1 MSNRR
6 VNMNRLRRLFHL
18 LEQDISQRKACEKLS
33 MGRNVCSGYVKKVET
48 TGKSYRELL
57 ELSDESL
64 GELLQL
70 KSYQHRHSDIR
81 LDVLTKLMPQYK
93 VDLENPKVTL
103 ILLWEEYKHDH
114 SDGYGYTQFKEH
126 LLRYIKKERYSYHN
140 DWIPAHELQVDFAG
154 APLYVTNICT
164 GAKTPCPV
172 LVCSLPFSS
181 LVYVMAL
188 INARQA
194 NFYEG
199 LNRCLL
205 YLGGVPKSVKSDNMS
220 QWVKRANRY
229 EPAFTDAAV
238 QWGSHN
244 NTTLMATR
252 VARPTDKANVESHV
266 NIVYRRIYARVRK
279 ETFYSIDELNGRILQ
294 LLDELNNRPMQ
305 GKSLTRME
313 RFSQQ
318 EKPLLQPLART
329 MFEIKQRKEFTVNS
343 TYHVQIT
350 EDRHFYSV
358 PYQYVNGKAVMVYTT
373 SEVEIY
379 VDSERIASHRRN
391 YTEGGYSTLEE
402 HLPEHHK
409 AYMRSR
415 NYNAAYYLRQAAYI
429 GPNTLQVVKQLL
441 ESKTFI
447 QQSYI
452 SCLGIIRLAG
462 RYEAVRVEAA
472 CRRANAMHN
481 VYYRSIKS
489 ILERNLDMVDD
500 LDLTPQKPLPK
511 HENIRGA
518 EMYN

>member
-1 MSNRR
+1 
-6 VNMNRLRRLFHL
+6 
-18 LEQDISQRKACEKLS
+18 
-33 MGRNVCSGYVKKVET
+33 
-48 TGKSYRELL
+48 
-57 ELSDESL
+57 
-64 GELLQL
+64 
-70 KSYQHRHSDIR
+70 
-81 LDVLTKLMPQYK
+81 
-93 VDLENPKVTL
+93 
-103 ILLWEEYKHDH
+103 
-114 SDGYGYTQFKEH
+114 
-126 LLRYIKKERYSYHN
+126 
-140 DWIPAHELQVDFAG
+140 
-154 APLYVTNICT
+154 
-164 GAKTPCPV
+164 
-172 LVCSLPFSS
+172 
-181 LVYVMAL
+181 
-188 INARQA
+188 
-194 NFYEG
+194 
-199 LNRCLL
+199 
-205 YLGGVPKSVKSDNMS
+205 
-220 QWVKRANRY
+220 
-229 EPAFTDAAV
+229 
-238 QWGSHN
+238 
-244 NTTLMATR
+244 MATR

-329 MFEIKQRKEFTVNS
+329 MFEIKLRKVFTVNS

-409 AYMRSR
+409 AHMRSR
-415 NYNAAYYLRQAAYI
+415 NYNAAYDLRQAAYI

-462 RYEAVRVEAA
+462 RYEAVRVETA

-518 EMYN
+518 EMYS